1 MKKNFIQEQLR
12 ENLRYI
18 FKKTSASMNK
28 MHENKVVSKGYM
40 SKYLKD
46 ENMFLSSDKIESI
59 SNYLGIQINDLINKD
74 LSKSADPLNISN
86 NTIPIE
92 LKKQKPEIQF
102 IEQKNG
108 QVTEIPLYESTV
120 SAGIPKEI
128 FDYPPMKIAVAP
140 IKQGAF
146 AVKVSGDSMIDFKID
161 DGDTLVV
168 FPTTELKF
176 NQLVVAKCGDAYT
189 VKKLEKRDEVYLL
202 VPGNKKYEPFVIND
216 IQHFE
221 IIGYVLYIM
230 KKPYLK

>member
-1 MKKNFIQEQLR
+1 
-12 ENLRYI
+12 
-18 FKKTSASMNK
+18 
-28 MHENKVVSKGYM
+28 M
-40 SKYLKD
+40 SKNDSLLSLKKID
-46 ENMFLSSDKIESI
+46 GIAKFL
-59 SNYLGIQINDLINKD
+59 NLNANDLITKD
-74 LSKSADPLNISN
+74 FVENMNTPFDDNNENQTKISN
-86 NTIPIE
+86 VINKNKT
-92 LKKQKPEIQF
+92 EIQF

-168 FPTTELKF
+168 FPTKELKF
-176 NQLVVAKCGDAYT
+176 NHLVVAKCNDAYT

-230 KKPYLK
+230 KKPFLS

>member
-1 MKKNFIQEQLR
+1 MPSEVLR
-12 ENLRYI
+12 ENIKFLLSY
-18 FKKTSASMNK
+18 ND
-28 MHENKVVSKGYM
+28 M
-40 SKYLKD
+40 S
-46 ENMFLSSDKIESI
+46 IR
-59 SNYLGIQINDLINKD
+59 D
-74 LSKSADPLNISN
+74 LSKFQIISHGYASDFINEKRNNLSFKIIEKLSTYFNISVTDLTN
-86 NTIPIE
+86 ISLNRDNIEQYLIKVTEKE
-92 LKKQKPEIQF
+92 LKKHKSEIQF

-168 FPTTELKF
+168 FPTKELKF
-176 NQLVVAKCGDAYT
+176 NHLVVAKCNDAYT

-230 KKPYLK
+230 KKPFLS